1 MNAEHSL
8 YMANKK
14 QTGNR
19 AWSFLLAFKMEM
31 EDICTTVPGSN
42 KAV

>member
-1 MNAEHSL
+1 MLL
-8 YMANKK
+8 YMTDKK
-14 QTGNR
+14 QTDNT

-31 EDICTTVPGSN
+31 EDICTIVAGSN